1 MRYLKSTYESM
12 KLTNTEYD
20 PRERID
26 ELTLKLIEANSA
38 YHTDDAPIMSDYEFD
53 QLRLELI
60 KLEKLYPQFKHEN
73 SPTDKVGGDTA
84 RGFRK
89 VKHAQVM
96 LSLDNA
102 FNNEDIEEF
111 EKRIKRFLGLDD
123 DYSITYVAETKL
135 DGLAISLTYMEG
147 VLVQAATR
155 GGGDIGEDVTENV
168 NTIKSIPKR
177 LEGSPEFMEIRGEVF
192 MEKADFEQL
201 NKTQKVLIN
210 KAKEEG
216 KKNLPKLYLN
226 PRNAAAGSLR
236 QLDPEITRSRNLS
249 FFAHGWGKLSAPL
262 GNNIWEAINQ
272 LNSMGMPV
280 IEDRALCKGSS
291 DLISYYNNVLVKRA
305 DLPFDIDGVVYKV
318 NDLGLQERLGS
329 SSTSPRWAIAYKLP
343 PEKVWTTLEDIE
355 IQVGRTGALSPVGKL
370 KEVSVGGVKVSSV
383 TLHNEDFINA
393 LDSRGET
400 IRDGKE
406 IKIGD
411 TVEVYRSGDVIPRI
425 SDVDLTKRPAD
436 SKSFVFPE
444 NCPVCGN
451 IVVRPE
457 GDAIH
462 RCTAEYECEAQ
473 VLGKLQYFVSID
485 GLNFDGLGIKMIK
498 QFYDRKFPDTGERWI
513 ENPGD
518 IFQLEKNLKAKNINL
533 AEEENWGERSVQELF
548 SEIER
553 KKTVSLAKLLT
564 AIGIRHLGS
573 KNSQLVA
580 DHYQTWDNFKSA
592 VDKATEGDEE
602 AREDLVSI
610 GGLGEV
616 IANSVIETFQN
627 QVFNE
632 WIAKLISELTF
643 TSPQSDLTENT
654 PVSGKSLVFT
664 GKLEQMTR
672 KEAQVKA
679 ESLGAR
685 VYSAVSKNIDL
696 VIAGPGSGSKS
707 KKANELGITIISEQE
722 WLDLIS

>member
-12 KLTNTEYD
+12 KLTNTKYD

-102 FNNEDIEEF
+102 FNNEDIKEF

-518 IFQLEKNLKAKNINL
+518 IFLLEENLKSKGINL
-533 AEEENWGERSVQELF
+533 EEEENWGERSVQELF

-580 DHYQTWDNFKSA
+580 DHYQTWENFKLA
-592 VDKATEGDEE
+592 VDKAAEGDEE
-602 AREDLVSI
+602 AWEDLVSI
-610 GGLGEV
+610 GGLGEI
-616 IANSVIETFQN
+616 IAKSIIETFQN

-632 WIAKLISELTF
+632 WIAKLIPELTF

>member
-1 MRYLKSTYESM
+1 M
-12 KLTNTEYD
+12 KLTNTVDY
-20 PRERID
+20 PKHRID
-26 ELTLKLIEANSA
+26 ELTLLLTRANSA

-53 QLRLELI
+53 QQRLELI
-60 KLEKLYPQFKHEN
+60 KLENLYPQFKHEN
-73 SPTDKVGGDTA
+73 SPTGKVGSDTA

-111 EKRIKRFLGLDD
+111 EKRIRRFLGLDD

-168 NTIKSIPKR
+168 STIRSIPKR
-177 LEGSPEFMEIRGEVF
+177 LESGPEFMEIRGEVF

-201 NKTQKVLIN
+201 NEAQKVLID

-249 FFAHGWGKLSAPL
+249 FLAHGWGKVSAPL

-272 LNSMGMPV
+272 LKSMGMPV
-280 IEDRALCKGSS
+280 IEDRALCNGSS

-355 IQVGRTGALSPVGKL
+355 IHVGRTGALSPVGKL

-436 SKSFVFPE
+436 SKSFVFPK

-451 IVVRPE
+451 VVVRPE

-462 RCTAEYECEAQ
+462 RCTAEYGCEAQ
-473 VLGKLQYFVSID
+473 VLGKMLYFVSID

-513 ENPGD
+513 ESPGD
-518 IFQLEKNLKAKNINL
+518 IFLLEENLKAKNINL

-580 DHYQTWDNFKSA
+580 DHYQTWENFKLA
-592 VDKATEGDEE
+592 VDKAAEEDEE
-602 AREDLVSI
+602 AKEDLISI

-616 IANSVIETFQN
+616 IANSVIDTFQN
-627 QVFNE
+627 RVFNE
-632 WIAKLISELTF
+632 WIAKLIPELTF
-643 TSPQSDLTENT
+643 TNPQSDLTEST

-707 KKANELGITIISEQE
+707 TKANELGITMIAG
-722 WLDLIS
+722 